1 MHSGEAEHKHVST
14 VWALFVGSETHKPQL
29 NGCRFCANLAVVGTH
44 VGAGVLVAMMIKP
57 RDVAAF
63 LILSGC
69 GLAQIGTPGRIE
81 NGFDAMLKGN
91 GVMDIH
97 TLEELDENR
106 KHRIGTPSEANVSLL
121 DLKAPGRARR
131 EYSKGLLFLSKNNY
145 QQAEESLKNAVKI
158 YPQFVSAHNALGCA
172 YFGLKKNEEARQ
184 EFAESIRL
192 DDHLSSS
199 HMNLGRVLLAMGQVS
214 EAQASMEKAA
224 SLAPQDLN
232 LILALTYAQYLNH
245 DYAAAIRTAA
255 NAHSHK
261 DAGIASIHYFAAAS
275 WQAQKHLPEAREQ
288 LEIFLQED
296 PKSPFADQA
305 QRVITEIAKAER
317 EPVRLASSTPVF
329 SSTSPDK
336 SVLGSKVLQDLKE
349 KQQIADA
356 EKAEE
361 TCASCIA
368 KGPSGPPEAAL
379 KPTLRTA
386 VRDPKYGTWTLR
398 STVDEVSMF
407 FTVTD
412 HGRSVN
418 DLRQNEMRILD
429 NKKAP
434 ENVLGFK
441 TESELP
447 LRLALIIDTSASIT
461 DRFAFELAAASDFLK
476 QVLTGKED
484 LAFVAGFSNSIV
496 LTQDFTNDIDK
507 LSTGVRKL
515 APVGGTSIWDAVSF
529 ASEKLKQRQETQPV
543 ARVIVVISD
552 GDDNSSNSTL
562 RDALEQVE
570 HDEVCVYS
578 VSTRYADSENQ
589 VEATGN
595 RAMRTVAELSGG
607 KAFYP
612 GSASHLSRSLT
623 ELQQVIRS
631 RYLVSYRPAVFRH
644 DGGFRSIDITAQRS
658 GRKFKVNARKG
669 YYTEMAA
676 TAR

>member
-1 MHSGEAEHKHVST
+1 MVLLA
-14 VWALFVGSETHKPQL
+14 
-29 NGCRFCANLAVVGTH
+29 GCSF
-44 VGAGVLVAMMIKP
+44 
-57 RDVAAF
+57 
-63 LILSGC
+63 
-69 GLAQIGTPGRIE
+69 AQIGTPGRIE
-81 NGFDAMLKGN
+81 NGFDAMIKGN

-97 TLEELDENR
+97 TLEELDETR
-106 KHRIGTPSEANVSLL
+106 QHRIATPSEANVSML

-131 EYSKGLLFLSKNNY
+131 EYGKGLLFLSKNDY
-145 QQAEESLKNAVKI
+145 EKAEESLKQAVTI

-172 YFGLKKNEEARQ
+172 YFALKKNEEARQ

-199 HMNLGRVLLAMGQVS
+199 FMNMGRVQLALGQVS
-214 EAQASMEKAA
+214 EAQSSMEKAS

-232 LILALTYAQYLNH
+232 LKLALTYAQYLNH
-245 DYAAAIRTAA
+245 DYASAIQTAE

-261 DAGIASIHYFAAAS
+261 DTGIASIHYFAAAS
-275 WQAQKHLPEAREQ
+275 FQAQRHLHEAREQ
-288 LEIFLQED
+288 LEIFLKED
-296 PKSPFADQA
+296 PQSPFADQA
-305 QRVITEIAKAER
+305 QRVITEITKAEQQ
-317 EPVRLASSTPVF
+317 PVQLASSTPVF

-336 SVLGSKVLQDLKE
+336 SVLGNKVLQDFKE

-356 EKAEE
+356 EKGDEG
-361 TCASCIA
+361 CASCIA
-368 KGPSGPPEAAL
+368 TGPTGASEADLPP
-379 KPTLRTA
+379 RVRSA

-412 HGRSVN
+412 HGRSVI
-418 DLRQNEMRILD
+418 DLQQKEMRILD
-429 NKKAP
+429 NKKVPATI
-434 ENVLGFK
+434 LGFR

-461 DRFAFELAAASDFLK
+461 DRFAFEQAAASDFLK

-496 LTQDFTNDIDK
+496 LTQDFTNNLEK
-507 LSTGVRKL
+507 LSTGVGKL
-515 APVGGTSIWDAVSF
+515 VPVGGTSIWDAVSF
-529 ASEKLKQRQETQPV
+529 ASDKLKQRKETQPV

-562 RDALEQVE
+562 REALEQVE
-570 HDEVCVYS
+570 RDEVFVYT
-578 VSTRYADSENQ
+578 VSTRYADAESQ

-595 RAMRTVAELSGG
+595 RAMRTLAELSGG
-607 KAFYP
+607 KPFFP
-612 GSASHLSRSLT
+612 GSASHLSRSLA

-631 RYLVSYRPAVFRH
+631 RYLISYRPALFRH
-644 DGGFRSIDITAQRS
+644 DGGFRSIDITAARS
-658 GRKFKVNARKG
+658 GHKLKVNARKG
-669 YYTEMAA
+669 YYTEMGA